1 MKCEICG
8 IRDAVTSYIEES
20 NGYKNMIHIC
30 EECFEKQEN
39 KEELRCDVCQMSYR
53 EFLKT
58 GVFGCENCYRVFKK
72 QTIKILENQ
81 ILKDKNKKFEEIQSK
96 SNKGFIK
103 NNKKSKQKESNK
115 ERLIKLNELLV
126 LAKYEKDNEKID
138 KIEEEIKKLLQME
151 KEKIL
156 YDVNK

>member
-8 IRDAVTSYIEES
+8 IRDAVTSYIEEK
-20 NGYKNMIHIC
+20 NGYKNMIQIC
-30 EECFEKQEN
+30 EECFEKQGN

-81 ILKDKNKKFEEIQSK
+81 ILKDKNFDNIQSK
-96 SNKGFIK
+96 GKKVIIK
-103 NNKKSKQKESNK
+103 NNKNMKQKDSNK
-115 ERLIKLNELLV
+115 ERLKELKELLA
-126 LAKYEKDNEKID
+126 LAKYEKDNEKIE
-138 KIEEEIKKLLQME
+138 KIEAEIKKLLQIE
-151 KEKIL
+151 KEKSL